1 MRATKWLVQV
11 AAVGLLVI
19 GSGRVA
25 SADEN
30 SCAAV
35 RHTRALAAQYGMNL
49 GEIGRLE
56 QLACGGGGNGGGGY
70 GGGYGGGGRRGPR
83 GGRGLEDAEFE
94 GTVMSAIRGANMSDQ
109 ANTCRYYSRVARLTV
124 EQVTRVI
131 RAVSMANEAPCAL
144 AFFDGVLDPIN
155 WEQVYRPMSISA
167 GRIVRQA
174 VGQ

>member
-1 MRATKWLVQV
+1 MRRANWLVQV
-11 AAVGLLVI
+11 AAVGLMLI
-19 GSGRVA
+19 GSGQVA

-70 GGGYGGGGRRGPR
+70 GGGYGGGGRRGGR
-83 GGRGLEDAEFE
+83 GGRGLDEVEFE
-94 GTVMSAIRGANMSDQ
+94 RTVLSAVRSASRSEE
-109 ANTCRYYSRVARLTV
+109 ANTCRYYARVARLTV
-124 EQVTRVI
+124 EQVAQVI
-131 RAVSMANEAPCAL
+131 RTVGSANEAPCAL
-144 AFFDGVLDPIN
+144 AFFETVLDPIN
-155 WEQVYRPMSISA
+155 WEQVYRPMSGSA
-167 GRIVRQA
+167 ERIVRQA